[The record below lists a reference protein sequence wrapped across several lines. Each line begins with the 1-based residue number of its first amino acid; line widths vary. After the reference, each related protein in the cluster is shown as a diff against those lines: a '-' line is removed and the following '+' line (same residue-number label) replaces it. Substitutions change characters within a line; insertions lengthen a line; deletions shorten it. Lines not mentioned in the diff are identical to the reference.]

1 MSELIEIALSFP
13 TVVFTVLVLVSVGYW
28 LVSAMF
34 GFAGDVAAELDID
47 ADFDIDG
54 DTDFGSD
61 VAGGSL
67 IASSIAGTMGLH
79 LVPVSVSLTVLS
91 LAAWLASVAAVVLLD
106 GRITGW
112 LVVLLA
118 LAIPFYLGMLVA
130 GRVARWIS
138 PVFATQRAERHDD
151 LIGRI
156 ATIHTGRVDASFG
169 QATVRNNKGDEH
181 LIQVRCSV
189 ENDLKAGDRALLVDV
204 DDGVFT
210 ISTDTEGLI

>member
-47 ADFDIDG
+47 ADLDLDG
-54 DTDFGSD
+54 DVDA
-61 VAGGSL
+61 AGGSL

-79 LVPVSVSLTVLS
+79 LVPISVSLTVLS
-91 LAAWLASVAAVVLLD
+91 LAAWLASVAAVVILD
-106 GRITGW
+106 GRTATW

-138 PVFATQRAERHDD
+138 PVFATQRAERHAD

-181 LIQVRCSV
+181 LIQVRCSI